1 MLLHYLKITLLG
13 LILGTQIDSV
23 LISQLWL
30 WIGFFVAVDA
40 LLRYQFPGYRK
51 D

>member
-13 LILGTQIDSV
+13 LILSTQISPV
-23 LISQLWL
+23 LTTQLWL
-30 WIGFFVAVDA
+30 WIGFVLAVDA
-40 LLRYQFPGYRK
+40 LLRYQFPNYRK